1 MGRWDGMRAIGK
13 VGGKCV
19 LLAPHAKRCTRETWH
34 DGAGPRHS
42 RAVAGVL
49 VGRSFLWIVGQQ
61 DPTSLLPSIRVVTM
75 GVLLRA
81 GAAYPGVNAARS
93 IVRVT

>member
-19 LLAPHAKRCTRETWH
+19 PLTNKAKRRTRETWH
-34 DGAGPRHS
+34 GGAGPRRS
-42 RAVAGVL
+42 WAVVGVL
-49 VGRSFLWIVGQQ
+49 VGRSFLWIVSQQ
-61 DPTSLLPSIRVVTM
+61 DPTSLLPPIRVVTT
-75 GVLLRA
+75 GTLLRA